1 MIFEL
6 KKLIRRPRPMIED
19 KIWTNHFG
27 VPDAEIRNRNYHSV
41 KLNSIL
47 KVS

>member
-1 MIFEL
+1 
-6 KKLIRRPRPMIED
+6 MIED
-19 KIWTNHFG
+19 KVWTNHFG

-47 KVS
+47 DSSIREKVAE